1 MRYLVLLLAL
11 LPMLCYGQQHVP
23 YIKGEYGYDVNIDKP
38 VQGVAA
44 EYTYLKDVATRYNAR
59 LFGYTVGVM
68 YDKYGLGVPFYY
80 TVKVSEWNE
89 LARIGII
96 VNDWIIDFGDKRAKF
111 DPESIRLHGSYG
123 FDNIFTRRR
132 TDGRL
137 WSIEGY
143 VRYGKNGFEA
153 GARLGLGF
161 VFDKYHTRIWYNNY

>member
-1 MRYLVLLLAL
+1 MRHILLLMAL
-11 LPMLCYGQQHVP
+11 CPMLCFGQQSIP
-23 YIKGEYGYDVNIDKP
+23 YLKGEYGYDINADKP
-38 VQGVAA
+38 VQGFSA
-44 EYTYLKDVATRYNAR
+44 EYTYLKDIASYYNAR
-59 LFGYTVGVM
+59 LFGFTVGAM
-68 YDKYGLGVPFYY
+68 YDKYKWSVPFYY

-89 LARIGII
+89 VARIGVIL
-96 VNDWIIDFGDKRAKF
+96 DEGTKDLDFKG
-111 DPESIRLHGSYG
+111 IRLHGSYG

-153 GARLGLGF
+153 GGRLGVGF